1 MTGFIYL
8 FRPEET
14 EPVGKWFKHEAKFA
28 SFDMITF
35 RAKGNTIDPISEE
48 EAGKQSRR
56 DQSHVCP
63 VSSLECLYHRC
74 CTEDDR
80 CKPHQYDKQIFKV
93 RVIMEHV
100 PIESC
105 REPKQ
110 QKGRYQILTNPL
122 KLFHYS
128 ARPSSKRAGDYAYN
142 AISRIGLLPEIPLQ
156 QALEGFAV
164 TGLVAGHLWGF
175 APQGERLRRGLLYQS
190 E

>member
-1 MTGFIYL
+1 
-8 FRPEET
+8 
-14 EPVGKWFKHEAKFA
+14 
-28 SFDMITF
+28 MITF

-63 VSSLECLYHRC
+63 VSSLECLYHRY

-80 CKPHQYDKQIFKV
+80 CKPHQYDKRIFKV
-93 RVIMEHV
+93 CIIMEHV

-110 QKGRYQILTNPL
+110 QKGRNQIHSNSF

-128 ARPSSKRAGDYAYN
+128 ARPSSKRAGFYAYY
-142 AISRIGLLPEIPLQ
+142 AISRIGLLPEIPLE
-156 QALEGFAV
+156 QASERLAV
-164 TGLVAGHLWGF
+164 TGLSPKLENVLSQRPNSHRPCDALPATNGIF
-175 APQGERLRRGLLYQS
+175 EPLRHPSCLRFSSCGI
-190 E
+190 ETHDDV